1 MSSAFDAYYENRNY
15 IQSKRRLFNYLLRKR
30 SVARFLTQ
38 AESPILDIG
47 SGIAPMVDK
56 PAGAVLADMSSPG
69 MKIMRA
75 EGFDCCLLDIQQLG
89 LKSGSVRTIV
99 CSEVLEHV
107 PDDRLAV
114 TELTRVLAPGGLL
127 VITVPLH
134 RYYWASDDETVGH
147 LRRYDPAALSKQL
160 GQAGLHV
167 ESPRPIGSIVERAL
181 TLGAVVVF
189 QRLNRNGAEWKRPP
203 GRLFTATNRFLAQTL
218 RLLGFLSP
226 VSTSSIGLFIC
237 RKPVAGLV

>member
-1 MSSAFDAYYENRNY
+1 
-15 IQSKRRLFNYLLRKR
+15 
-30 SVARFLTQ
+30 
-38 AESPILDIG
+38 
-47 SGIAPMVDK
+47 
-56 PAGAVLADMSSPG
+56 
-69 MKIMRA
+69 
-75 EGFDCCLLDIQQLG
+75 
-89 LKSGSVRTIV
+89 
-99 CSEVLEHV
+99 
-107 PDDRLAV
+107 LAV

-237 RKPVAGLV
+237 RKPVTGLV